1 MANQEN
7 IPDRGHYRTEA
18 RVGALGWSRYSKGVD
33 RARDRVE
40 GGVSSSATGLSGS
53 VLEIQLVAQGCALKR
68 EQCCLSASAQ
78 PTV

>member
-1 MANQEN
+1 MNQEN

-33 RARDRVE
+33 RTRDRVE
-40 GGVSSSATGLSGS
+40 GALSSATGLSGS
-53 VLEIQLVAQGCALKR
+53 VLEIQPVAQGCAVKR

-78 PTV
+78 PAV